1 MPTEKALAG
10 EVGAE
15 GQARIRTR
23 GRDASQRD
31 GLCGAGKGAYVY
43 FLLVPACFAC
53 ECLWALA
60 GYTVSDSLG
69 DLIPLC
75 LFRANRSDSI

>member
-15 GQARIRTR
+15 GQSRICTR
-23 GRDASQRD
+23 GRDASQRG
-31 GLCGAGKGAYVY
+31 GLCGAGKDAYVY
-43 FLLVPACFAC
+43 VLLVPACFAC

-60 GYTVSDSLG
+60 GTVSDSLG